1 MNKAL
6 RFIFA
11 LLILASASVAWAQN
25 EEVTHRRVSA
35 TGTLASSDVYSI
47 EGAFHYMFFPYLGVG
62 GAFGY
67 WANYFD
73 DGWASGRGWH
83 IDDDDNKPSNL
94 YLRPS
99 LILKTPSVRIK
110 ATHWSLYAEPSVM
123 LNIPYQRVCIEKTD
137 HWHVVDY
144 DYISTGKGQ
153 WFAAELRVGL
163 SAQIGPCG
171 ITAGYL
177 MSNFDIYSQY
187 RHLKYHGESFEKFYP
202 RKSFMQGAFL
212 SLSYDF

>member
-11 LLILASASVAWAQN
+11 LLILASASVTWAQN
-25 EEVTHRRVSA
+25 EGATHRRVSA

-67 WANYFD
+67 WANYYD
-73 DGWASGRGWH
+73 NGWASGDDWN

-99 LILKTPSVRIK
+99 VILKTPSIRIK
-110 ATHWSLYAEPSVM
+110 ATEWSLYAEPGLM
-123 LNIPYQRVCIEKTD
+123 LNVPYQRVRIEKTNR
-137 HWHVVDY
+137 WPVTEY
-144 DYISTGKGQ
+144 GYASTNKGQ
-153 WFAAELRVGL
+153 WFAVDLRAGISV
-163 SAQIGPCG
+163 QIGSCG

>member
-1 MNKAL
+1 MKNSF
-6 RFIFA
+6 R
-11 LLILASASVAWAQN
+11 LILFFLLFSIAPFTTYGT
-25 EEVTHRRVSA
+25 EEVSHNRVAFSGSL
-35 TGTLASSDVYSI
+35 TSSDVYSL
-47 EGAFHYMFFPYLGVG
+47 EAAYHYMVFPCLGVG
-62 GAFGY
+62 GALGL

-73 DGWASGRGWH
+73 DGWASGKGWH

-163 SAQIGPCG
+163 NAQIGPCA

-177 MSNFDIYSQY
+177 MSNLDIYSQY
-187 RHLKYHGESFEKFYP
+187 RHLKYHGVSFEEFYP
-202 RKSFMQGAFL
+202 VKSFMQGAFL
-212 SLSYDF
+212 SLSYEF